1 MTTYTGRASLAT
13 ALRIKLME
21 VFYVLGVQKW
31 FSILHSQ
38 TDASGAVD
46 LGYPKGS
53 LLAGGELVGTLPCEH
68 PPKH

>member
-1 MTTYTGRASLAT
+1 
-13 ALRIKLME
+13 ME